1 MLVYLIIVKKFQS
14 DYKSKAMLM
23 YQVEIL
29 ANVNDQKILIKS
41 SLTNV
46 RVKQLGYWINF
57 SQCIS

>member
-1 MLVYLIIVKKFQS
+1 MLVYLTIVKKFQS
-14 DYKSKAMLM
+14 DYISKVMLM

-29 ANVNDQKILIKS
+29 ANVNEQKILIKS

-46 RVKQLGYWINF
+46 RVKQLEYWINF

>member
-29 ANVNDQKILIKS
+29 ANVNDQKILIES